1 LILRLAM
8 TDNTKNGGFWRS
20 FWPLF
25 AAFLAVDSILLLAFY
40 LTLAPSRDKAVRV
53 NVPSGAG
60 VRQIGRI
67 LQEQRV
73 INDRFSFSL
82 LVRLRGMGSSLR
94 SGDYEIPP
102 GVKPWGV
109 IDILAAGRGEL
120 VRITLPEG
128 LTDEQVFGRLA
139 AELKSLDS
147 LELRKLARDPEF
159 AAELGL
165 ETDALIGYLFPDTY
179 FVPPSISAREMLGLM
194 AERFQEVWGQASGGQ
209 TPSNG
214 LSARECVI
222 LASIVENEA
231 VRDSERPVIAS
242 VFLNRLK
249 LGRPLESCATVL
261 YVLGKHKSR
270 LLYSDLSVES
280 PYNTYL
286 HGGLPP
292 GPICNP
298 GRKSLEA
305 VLNPSRT
312 DYLYFVARGDG
323 SHVFSRSLDDHNNAK
338 HRIGRAG
345 PGG

>member
-1 LILRLAM
+1 M
-8 TDNTKNGGFWRS
+8 TDEVKNGSFWRS

-25 AAFLAVDSILLLAFY
+25 ATFLAVDAILLLAFY
-40 LTLAPSRDKAVRV
+40 LTLAPSREKAVQV
-53 NVPSGAG
+53 HVPSGAG

-67 LQEQRV
+67 LRDQRI

-109 IDILAAGRGEL
+109 IDILATGRGEL

-128 LTDEQVFGRLA
+128 LTDVQVFARLA

-147 LELRKLARDPEF
+147 LELRKLARDPAV

-165 ETDALIGYLFPDTY
+165 ETETLIGYLFPDTY
-179 FVPPSISAREMLGLM
+179 LVPPSISAREMLGLL
-194 AERFQEVWGQASGGQ
+194 AGRFHEVWGQVSGGHAL
-209 TPSNG
+209 SNG
-214 LSARECVI
+214 LSTRESVI

-323 SHVFSRSLDDHNNAK
+323 SHVFSRSLDDHISAK

-345 PGG
+345 QGG